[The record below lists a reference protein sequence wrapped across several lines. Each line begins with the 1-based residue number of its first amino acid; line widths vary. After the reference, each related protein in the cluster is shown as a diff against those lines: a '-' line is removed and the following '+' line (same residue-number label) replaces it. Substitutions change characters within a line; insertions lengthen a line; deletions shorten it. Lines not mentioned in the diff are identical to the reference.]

1 MDGELRGVLMDARAG
16 IWDLELSDEEGEVP
30 MYRSG
35 RALHLSSS
43 HDAIGLVSNIMG
55 RVGRD
60 KVREVVVVYG
70 KDPCR
75 WHCSIEI
82 HVCRYPWMD
91 VCSGQVNDT
100 PVSHRPQLAS

>member
-1 MDGELRGVLMDARAG
+1 MDGELRGVLDGCEDQDLGSRAVRRG
-16 IWDLELSDEEGEVP
+16 TYVQ
-30 MYRSG
+30 
-35 RALHLSSS
+35 ALHLSSS

-82 HVCRYPWMD
+82 HVCRYECM
-91 VCSGQVNDT
+91 
-100 PVSHRPQLAS
+100 